1 MARQK
6 NVTPAT
12 VFSAAVRA
20 ALEHYADPLW
30 LGRRSPLASPY
41 FLGGHRPDGATVTG
55 LRERGLLLQGV
66 LGEAATNLWDGP
78 LPQTRAALDA
88 AVDED
93 RARLGSKS
101 PRYYYLLLEL
111 RYLRRHFP
119 PSAFPAAVEAMP
131 GYVNVSPTRFFIHL
145 EEAIEELGRRVLERL
160 TPALRLERPDLVA
173 PPIGRSAAIE
183 FALRELLA
191 GRSVAL
197 TGAGG
202 VGKSTVGAALL
213 AAWPGRAVFWHTF
226 RPGLNDDLSSL
237 MFSLGHFAH
246 GAGAPALWA
255 QLLAGEGRVG
265 PTAQALGFLRMDLET
280 IAARRPLLCFDEVDL
295 LHTSAGDPRRKQHI
309 QVLELLE
316 SLRGVAPLLLIGQ
329 RVYVDVDVHCP
340 LESLP
345 PGEAG
350 ELLRRLGLE
359 PDAPTLRRVHRFTGG
374 NPRLLELYAALRHS
388 GDEGDDVLALPRDPS
403 AQPLFSRL
411 WRRLDD
417 EERELLGALSV
428 FRSFAPRDAW
438 AERDRALGSLI
449 DRRLVHSDAAGGVGL
464 LPFFRELVREALPP
478 EQRRRQ
484 QGEAAFIRAQ
494 RGDYTAAAYHYWQA
508 DDSDSAVQVWFT
520 HQDGE
525 ILAGQATAADAVFQQ
540 IEPARLDDIRRGE
553 LQVIRNRLALLAGA
567 AERVLEGMESFH
579 WEVDD
584 ETTATAIGQWGYAH
598 ELLAQPERALGY
610 YDQAIAMLARVTTIV
625 ASWHLRRGLLYVEEA
640 DLQAARRE
648 TQVALH
654 DIERLKGVIEHAASH
669 FESAQTHYQ
678 IALQIAESAADRDR
692 IAKAHYM
699 LAMLA
704 GRQGRIDDARTH
716 AETAMSHFAAIGD
729 RLQLEGMRAEL
740 AGIYLNVRQFEAVIE
755 PAERALAFFER
766 IKHQRWISAICN
778 NLAEAYLE
786 TGRLGQA
793 RQYALR
799 VLQLEIPRS
808 RPYALYTLGHVHD
821 REAHVDFAEVSFGE
835 GIAVA
840 QANDDRFIQAYL
852 ERALG
857 ALLARGDRAADA
869 PAHFEAALKLFSEM
883 GLQHEVAE
891 TEAALRAARP
901 A

>member
-1 MARQK
+1 M
-6 NVTPAT
+6 TPAT

-20 ALEHYADPLW
+20 ALEHYADPQW

-41 FLGGHRPDGATVTG
+41 FLSGRHPGGAAVMG

-66 LGEAATNLWDGP
+66 LGEAATSLWDGP
-78 LPQTRAALDA
+78 LPQTRTDLIA

-101 PRYYYLLLEL
+101 PRYYYLVLEL

-119 PSAFPAAVEAMP
+119 PSAFPTAVEAMP

-145 EEAIEELGRRVLERL
+145 EEAIDELGRRMLERL
-160 TPALRLERPDLVA
+160 VPALRLERPDLVA
-173 PPIGRSAAIE
+173 PPIGRSEVID

-213 AAWPGRAVFWHTF
+213 AVWPSRAVFWHTF

-237 MFSLGHFAH
+237 LFSLGHFAH
-246 GAGAPALWA
+246 GAGAPVLWA

-265 PTAQALGFLRMDLET
+265 PPAQTLGFLRMDLEA

-295 LHTSAGDPRRKQHI
+295 LHTSTGDPRRKQHI

-316 SLRGVAPLLLIGQ
+316 SLRGVVPLLLIGQ
-329 RVYVDVDVHCP
+329 RVYVDVDIHCS
-340 LESLP
+340 LEPLP
-345 PGEAG
+345 PGET
-350 ELLRRLGLE
+350 EKLLRRLGLE
-359 PDAPTLRRVHRFTGG
+359 PDAPTLRRVHRFSGG
-374 NPRLLELYAALRHS
+374 NPRLLELYAALRRS
-388 GDEGDDVLALPRDPS
+388 GDEGDDVLALPREPS

-417 EERELLGALSV
+417 EERELLGGLSV
-428 FRSFAPRDAW
+428 FRSFAPSDAW
-438 AERDRALGSLI
+438 TERGAALGSLI
-449 DRRLVHSDAAGGVGL
+449 DRRLVKADAAGGVGL
-464 LPFFRELVREALPP
+464 LPFIRDLVREALPP
-478 EQRRRQ
+478 EQRRRL
-484 QGEAAFIRAQ
+484 QGQAAFIRAQ

-508 DDSDSAVQVWFT
+508 DDSDAAVQVWFA

-525 ILAGQATAADAVFQQ
+525 ILAGQAGAADEVFRQ
-540 IEPARLDDIRRGE
+540 IEPARLNDSRRGQ
-553 LQVIRNRLALLAGA
+553 LQVIRNRLALLAGE
-567 AERVLEGMESFH
+567 AERALEGMESFH

-584 ETTATAIGQWGYAH
+584 ETTATAIGQWGYAN
-598 ELLAQPERALGY
+598 ELLGQSEQALNHF
-610 YDQAIAMLARVTTIV
+610 DQAIAMLSRVISEIAT
-625 ASWHLRRGLLYVEEA
+625 WHMRRGLLYTEQI
-640 DLQAARRE
+640 DLQTARRE
-648 TQVALH
+648 TQLARA
-654 DIERLKGVIEHAASH
+654 DIERLQGVIDYMAGVFEPAQVH
-669 FESAQTHYQ
+669 FKSS
-678 IALQIAESAADRDR
+678 LQNAEAAADRDR

-704 GRQGRIDDARTH
+704 GRQGRIDDARVH

-740 AGIYLNVRQFEAVIE
+740 AGMYLNVRQFEAVIE

-786 TGRLGQA
+786 TGRLDQA
-793 RQYALR
+793 RQHALR

-808 RPYALYTLGHVHD
+808 RPYALYTLGHIHD
-821 REAHVDFAEVSFGE
+821 REGHTTYAEVSFGE

-840 QANDDRFIQAYL
+840 QTNDDRFIQAYL
-852 ERALG
+852 ARALG
-857 ALLARGDRAADA
+857 ALLAREGRPDGMANL
-869 PAHFEAALKLFSEM
+869 EAALKLFSEM

-891 TEAALRAARP
+891 TETAIRAARP
-901 A
+901 EEK

>member
-1 MARQK
+1 
-6 NVTPAT
+6 
-12 VFSAAVRA
+12 VFSAAVRT
-20 ALEHYADPLW
+20 ALEHYADPQW

-41 FLGGHRPDGATVTG
+41 FLSGQRPGGAAVTG

-66 LGEAATNLWDGP
+66 LGEAATNLWDGT
-78 LPQTRAALDA
+78 LPQTRAALIA
-88 AVDED
+88 AVAEE

-101 PRYYYLLLEL
+101 PRYYYFLLEL

-119 PSAFPAAVEAMP
+119 PSAFPSAVEAMP
-131 GYVNVSPTRFFIHL
+131 GFVDISPTRFFIHL
-145 EEAIEELGRRVLERL
+145 EEAIDELGRRVLERL

-173 PPIGRSAAIE
+173 PPIGRAATIE

-237 MFSLGHFAH
+237 MFSLGHYAH

-265 PTAQALGFLRMDLET
+265 PPAQALGFLRMDLEA

-295 LHTSAGDPRRKQHI
+295 LHTSTGDPRRKQHI

-316 SLRGVAPLLLIGQ
+316 SLRGVVPLLLIGQ

-340 LESLP
+340 LEPLP
-345 PGEAG
+345 PDEAR
-350 ELLRRLGLE
+350 ELLRCLGLE
-359 PDAPTLRRVHRFTGG
+359 PDATTLRRVHRFTGG
-374 NPRLLELYAALRHS
+374 NPRLLELYAALRRS
-388 GDEGDDVLALPRDPS
+388 GDEGDDVLSLPREPS

-428 FRSFAPRDAW
+428 FRSFAPRDVW
-438 AERDRALGSLI
+438 AERDAALGSLI
-449 DRRLVHSDAAGGVGL
+449 DRRLMQSDAGGGVGL
-464 LPFFRELVREALPP
+464 LPFFRDLVREALPP
-478 EQRRRQ
+478 EQRRRL

-508 DDSDSAVQVWFT
+508 DESDAAVQVWFA

-525 ILAGQATAADAVFQQ
+525 ILAGQATAADEVFQQ
-540 IEPARLDDIRRGE
+540 IEPARLDDSRRGE
-553 LQVIRNRLALLAGA
+553 LQVIRNRLALLAGE

-579 WEVDD
+579 WEADE
-584 ETTATAIGQWGYAH
+584 ETTATAIGQWGYAN
-598 ELLAQPERALGY
+598 ELLGQPEQALNHF
-610 YDQAIAMLARVTTIV
+610 DQAIAMLSRAISEIAT
-625 ASWHLRRGLLYVEEA
+625 WHLRRGLLYAEQI
-640 DLQAARRE
+640 DFQAARRE
-648 TQVALH
+648 TQLATTDL
-654 DIERLKGVIEHAASH
+654 ERLQGVIDYMAGGFEPARTHFQSSLQNAEAAV
-669 FESAQTHYQ
+669 
-678 IALQIAESAADRDR
+678 DRDR

-704 GRQGRIDDARTH
+704 GRQGRIDDARAH
-716 AETAMSHFAAIGD
+716 AETAMSHFATIGD

-740 AGIYLNVRQFEAVIE
+740 AGMYLNVRQFEAVIE

-786 TGRLGQA
+786 TGQLDQA

-821 REAHVDFAEVSFGE
+821 RDGHAAYAEVSFSE

-840 QANDDRFIQAYL
+840 QANNDRFIQAYL

-869 PAHFEAALKLFSEM
+869 PARFEAALKLFGEM
-883 GLQHEVAE
+883 GLQHEVTE
-891 TEAALRAARP
+891 TEAALQAARSS
-901 A
+901 